1 MATELWFPSVK
12 EGWLSH
18 AGQYGCE
25 VTGEL
30 DGIDV
35 CYQGPDAG
43 QLERAFYR
51 AALRTV
57 LRLWLPWIAPPVEH
71 KKFE

>member
-1 MATELWFPSVK
+1 MATELWFPGVK
-12 EGWLSH
+12 PGWLSH
-18 AGQYGCE
+18 AGEIGCK

-30 DGIDV
+30 DGIDI
-35 CYQGPDAG
+35 CYQVLTPGSSSG
-43 QLERAFYR
+43 AFYR

-57 LRLWLPWIAPPVEH
+57 LRRWLPWIAPPVEH